1 MTLNIKIINNQAT
14 LSLDDRKKIS
24 WRDNRD
30 LSEKLLVKIDQ
41 LLKKNK
47 LSIADISKVN
57 FESRDSG
64 FMAEKTGKII
74 AEVLN
79 EAK

>member
-1 MTLNIKIINNQAT
+1 MTLNIKIINNQAI
-14 LSLDDRKKIS
+14 LSLGDRKIS

-47 LSIADISKVN
+47 LSIADIFKVN